1 VDKNGILAML
11 RGDRQRIP
19 KFIADSHKHLLFKR
33 DLSTD
38 CEQFSGK
45 LSGSS

>member
-1 VDKNGILAML
+1 VDKSGFLAML
-11 RGDRQRIP
+11 RDDGQRIA